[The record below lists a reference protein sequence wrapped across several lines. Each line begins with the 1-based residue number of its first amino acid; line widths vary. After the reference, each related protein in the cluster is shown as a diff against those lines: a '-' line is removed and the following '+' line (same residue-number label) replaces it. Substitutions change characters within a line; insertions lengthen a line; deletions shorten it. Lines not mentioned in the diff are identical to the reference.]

1 MADIKDLT
9 LKAFKKEVLKK
20 IIFSR
25 PTGDAPEKIS
35 GRLCAH
41 RGQKILALEF
51 SLSGNTV
58 SQKNLRESEIADFID
73 ENISRYKQIN
83 LITTLGDAEQKL
95 GKSGAVLLGADK
107 LERKLSGSAPAFVSA
122 IEALEKEKSRIL
134 RGDEDFLIS
143 LGISDA
149 SGRVHDKKQAKFRQ
163 INKFLEYLDELYPTI
178 AEKDEL
184 LVYDLCCG
192 KSYLSFA
199 VYHFLTAIKKKRV
212 SMLGIDLKESVMDFC
227 NAKAAELGYTGM
239 RFITDDIT
247 NTPRDRAPDMVISLH
262 ACDIATDIVL
272 DTAVKLSAKLIL
284 STPCCHRELSTK
296 ICTPELGFVTK
307 HPKLKR
313 SICDSLTDAL
323 RIARLEAFGYDTQA
337 TELVDPEDTPKNTL
351 IRAVLK
357 GKPSAKKAEEYNKLL
372 DFLLGDGAAD
382 YIGRIEDLK

>member
-1 MADIKDLT
+1 MADIKELI
-9 LKAFKKEVLKK
+9 LEAFKKEALKK

-25 PTGDAPEKIS
+25 PTCDAPEKIS
-35 GRLCAH
+35 ARLCAH
-41 RGQKILALEF
+41 RGQKILAVEF

-58 SQKNLRESEIADFID
+58 SQKNLREGDISDFID
-73 ENISRYKQIN
+73 ENLHCYKQIN

-107 LERKLSGSAPAFVSA
+107 LKRKLSGESPSFVSA
-122 IEALEKEKSRIL
+122 IESLEKEKARIL
-134 RGDEDFLIS
+134 KGDEDFLIS
-143 LGISDA
+143 LGISDR

-163 INKFLEYLDELYPTI
+163 INKFLEYLDELYPNVSD
-178 AEKDEL
+178 KDEL
-184 LVYDLCCG
+184 IVYDLCCG

-212 SMLGIDLKESVMDFC
+212 SMLGIDLKASVMEFC
-227 NAKAAELGYTGM
+227 NAKAAELGYVGM

-247 NTPRDRAPDMVISLH
+247 NTPRDVAPDMVISLH
-262 ACDIATDIVL
+262 ACDVATDIVL

-284 STPCCHRELSTK
+284 STPCCHRELSSK
-296 ICTPELGFVTK
+296 ICTPELQFVTR

-323 RIARLEAFGYDTQA
+323 RIARLEAFGYDAQA

-351 IRAVLK
+351 IRAVLR
-357 GKPSAKKAEEYNKLL
+357 GKSSPKKAEEYNKLL
-372 DFLLGDGAAD
+372 EFLLGDAAAD
-382 YIGRIEDLK
+382 YIGRI

>member
-9 LKAFKKEVLKK
+9 LEAFRKEALKK

-25 PTGDAPEKIS
+25 PTSDAPQKIS
-35 GRLCAH
+35 CRLCAH
-41 RGQKILALEF
+41 RGQKILAVEF

-58 SQKNLRESEIADFID
+58 SQKNLRESEIADFLD
-73 ENISRYKQIN
+73 ENLCRYKQVN
-83 LITTLGDAEQKL
+83 LLTTMGDAEQKL

-107 LERKLSGSAPAFVSA
+107 LERKLSGTTPAFVSA
-122 IEALEKEKSRIL
+122 VESLEREKSRIL
-134 RGDEDFLIS
+134 TGNEEFLIS
-143 LGISDA
+143 LGISDR

-163 INKFLEYLDELYPTI
+163 INKFLEYLDELYPNI
-178 AEKDEL
+178 SDKDEL

-227 NAKAAELGYTGM
+227 NAKAAELGYAGM

-262 ACDIATDIVL
+262 ACDVATDIVL
-272 DTAVKLSAKLIL
+272 DTAVRLSAKLIL

-296 ICTPELGFVTK
+296 ICTPQLAFVTK

-313 SICDSLTDAL
+313 SLCDSLTDAL
-323 RIARLEAFGYDTQA
+323 RIARLEAFGYETQA

-351 IRAVLK
+351 IRAVLR
-357 GKPSAKKAEEYNKLL
+357 GKPSARKAEEYNKLL
-372 DFLLGDGAAD
+372 QFLLGDAAAD
-382 YIGRIEDLK
+382 YIGKI

>member
-1 MADIKDLT
+1 MADIKELT
-9 LKAFKKEVLKK
+9 LDAFKKEALKK

-25 PTGDAPEKIS
+25 PIDGAPEKIS

-41 RGQKILALEF
+41 RGQRILAIEF
-51 SLSGNTV
+51 SLKGNTV

-73 ENISRYKQIN
+73 ENLCRYKQIN
-83 LITTLGDAEQKL
+83 LLTTLGDAELKI

-107 LERKLSGSAPAFVSA
+107 LERKLAGSLPSFVSA
-122 IEALEKEKSRIL
+122 VEALEREKTRIL
-134 RGDEDFLIS
+134 KGDEDFLIS
-143 LGISDA
+143 LGISDR

-163 INKFLEYLDELYPTI
+163 INKFLEYLEELFPNL
-178 AEKDEL
+178 ADKDEL

-199 VYHFLTAIKKKRV
+199 VYHYLTAIKKKRV

-227 NAKAAELGYTGM
+227 NAKASELGYVGM

-247 NTPRDRAPDMVISLH
+247 NTPCDRAPDMVISLH

-272 DTAVKLSAKLIL
+272 DTAVKLSAKVIL

-296 ICTPELGFVTK
+296 ICTPELAFVTK

-323 RIARLEAFGYDTQA
+323 RIARLEAFGYDTGA

-351 IRAVLK
+351 IRAVLR

-372 DFLLGDGAAD
+372 EFLLGDKAAD
-382 YIGRIEDLK
+382 YIGRI

>member
-25 PTGDAPEKIS
+25 PTADAPEKIS

-122 IEALEKEKSRIL
+122 VESLEKEKSRIL

>member
-1 MADIKDLT
+1 MADIKQLT
-9 LKAFKKEVLKK
+9 IEAFRKEVLKK

-25 PTGDAPEKIS
+25 PVADAPEKIS

-41 RGQKILALEF
+41 RGQKILAVEF

-58 SQKNLRESEIADFID
+58 SQKNLREGEISDFLD
-73 ENISRYKQIN
+73 ENLCRYKQIN
-83 LITTLGDAEQKL
+83 LLTTMGDAEQKL

-107 LERKLSGSAPAFVSA
+107 LERKLSGTTPAFVSA
-122 IEALEKEKSRIL
+122 IESLEREKSRIL
-134 RGDEDFLIS
+134 TGSEDFLIS
-143 LGISDA
+143 LGISDR

-163 INKFLEYLDELYPTI
+163 INKFLEYLDELYPNVS
-178 AEKDEL
+178 EKDEL

-262 ACDIATDIVL
+262 ACDVATDIVL
-272 DTAVKLSAKLIL
+272 DTAIKLSAKLIL

-296 ICTPELGFVTK
+296 ISTPELEFVTR
-307 HPKLKR
+307 HPKLRR

-323 RIARLEAFGYDTQA
+323 RIARLEAFGYEAQA

-351 IRAVLK
+351 IRAVLR
-357 GKPSAKKAEEYNKLL
+357 GKPSAKRMEEYNELL
-372 DFLLGDGAAD
+372 KFLLGDGAAD
-382 YIGRIEDLK
+382 YIGRI

>member
-1 MADIKDLT
+1 MTDIKELI
-9 LKAFKKEVLKK
+9 LSAFKKEALKR
-20 IIFSR
+20 IVFSR
-25 PTGDAPEKIS
+25 PIGDAPSKIS

-41 RGQKILALEF
+41 RGQKILAIEF
-51 SLSGNTV
+51 SLSDNTV
-58 SQKNLRESEIADFID
+58 SQKNLRENEISDFID
-73 ENISRYKQIN
+73 GNLCRYKQIN

-95 GKSGAVLLGADK
+95 GKSGTVLLGADK
-107 LERKLSGSAPAFVSA
+107 LARKLSGEVPAFVSA

-134 RGDEDFLIS
+134 SGNEDFLIS
-143 LGISDA
+143 LGISDR

-163 INKFLEYLDELYPTI
+163 INKFLEYLDEVYPNVSD
-178 AEKDEL
+178 KDEL
-184 LVYDLCCG
+184 LIYDLCCG

-199 VYHFLTAIKKKRV
+199 VYYFLTAVKKKRV

-227 NAKAAELGYTGM
+227 NAKAAELGYSGM

-272 DTAVKLSAKLIL
+272 DTAVKLSAKVIL

-296 ICTPELGFVTK
+296 ICAPELEFVTK

-313 SICDSLTDAL
+313 SLCDSLTDAL
-323 RIARLEAFGYDTQA
+323 RIARLEAFGYETQA

-351 IRAVLK
+351 IRAVLRFE
-357 GKPSAKKAEEYNKLL
+357 PSAKKAEEYDKLL
-372 DFLLGDGAAD
+372 QFLLGAGAAD
-382 YIGRIEDLK
+382 YIGRI